1 MIPVCAADMSSQVP
15 RLLLEDQIMHCE
27 GELKATSKMGREQCR
42 LRLLGQKRGLRP
54 LSLEGRIMMEIIL
67 ITQRISD

>member
-1 MIPVCAADMSSQVP
+1 M
-15 RLLLEDQIMHCE
+15 CE
-27 GELKATSKMGREQCR
+27 GELKATSKVEREQCR

-54 LSLEGRIMMEIIL
+54 LSLEGRIMMVIIL